1 MKVVF
6 FHASP
11 KKEGKIGQIIQEM
24 QSEAEKSKIE
34 TQLLF
39 LSDLT
44 IQECT
49 SCGKCIENKK
59 CVFRDDIKQIEDAIL
74 HSDVLVFASPT
85 HWGNL
90 SSVLLKVFERLV
102 GFVIRQNG
110 NKPPIAFHAKGKK
123 AVLITACSTPRPLN
137 WIFNQS
143 RSAISRMNEFCRYSG
158 IKVIKKIVLPGT
170 RRLSDIPNKIKEQ
183 SRKILRSVI

>member
-11 KKEGKIGQIIQEM
+11 KKDGKIGQIIQEM
-24 QSEAEKSKIE
+24 ESEAQKSKIE

-39 LSDLT
+39 LSDLKL
-44 IQECT
+44 QECT

-59 CVFRDDIKQIEDAIL
+59 CIIRDDIMQIEDAIL
-74 HSDVLVFASPT
+74 QSDVMIFGTPT
-85 HWGNL
+85 HWGNT
-90 SSVLLKVFERLV
+90 SSILLKVFERLV
-102 GFVIRQNG
+102 GFVIQQNG
-110 NKPPIAFHAKGKK
+110 NKPPIAFNAKGKN
-123 AVLITACSTPRPLN
+123 AVLIAACSTPSPFN

-158 IKVIKKIVLPGT
+158 IKVIKKMVLPGT
-170 RRLSDIPNKIKEQ
+170 RRFSDIPNNIKAQ
-183 SRKILRSVI
+183 SRKILRSVL